1 MLSQRYS
8 KNQKES
14 LIDSKTISA
23 PAMVG
28 NSKIYC
34 YCGSVMAIS
43 GIEVVVTSENTNHL
57 GSISGTSVS
66 GRIRRLSASF
76 NSDGTLHI
84 DHLQNAMET
93 WKSNQLHKG
102 PYSLGICVAAPPYN
116 SIHNGIQS
124 IIHAVALEKRDTGV
138 NLIEST
144 ANRKI
149 YEFVVKHCVA
159 NNFSSV
165 FIPVFGLGSGGI
177 LRDEAISKALQP
189 LVEVI
194 HENGSAINFYLGT
207 YRTTDAALLAT
218 RLLKIK

>member
-1 MLSQRYS
+1 MR
-8 KNQKES
+8 
-14 LIDSKTISA
+14 
-23 PAMVG
+23 
-28 NSKIYC
+28 
-34 YCGSVMAIS
+34 
-43 GIEVVVTSENTNHL
+43 
-57 GSISGTSVS
+57 
-66 GRIRRLSASF
+66 
-76 NSDGTLHI
+76 
-84 DHLQNAMET
+84 ET

-149 YEFVVKHCVA
+149 YEFVVKHC
-159 NNFSSV
+159 
-165 FIPVFGLGSGGI
+165 GGI

-207 YRTTDAALLAT
+207 YRTTDVALLAT